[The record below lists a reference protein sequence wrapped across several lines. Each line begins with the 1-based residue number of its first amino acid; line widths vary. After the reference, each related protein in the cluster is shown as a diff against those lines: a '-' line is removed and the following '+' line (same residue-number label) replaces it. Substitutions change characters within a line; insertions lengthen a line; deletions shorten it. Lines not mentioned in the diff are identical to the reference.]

1 MFSGNEP
8 NKQPSSELRKELSVQ
23 YNANGEI
30 VILGKIDLIEKKDV
44 KKWYASGKIHP
55 TEKTTIKTVWG
66 FGDIIELE
74 IEKSKIMDSFKE
86 MKPEKLIHGDDF
98 IYDEKNNSYQ
108 LKALDE
114 ITGINQIDFSL
125 SIDSDNEKLFNG
137 DIAYSTKCK

>member
-1 MFSGNEP
+1 MMCSGLSQASTHTERTLRAKDTLTLSNGIGVFSGNEP

-30 VILGKIDLIEKKDV
+30 VILGHIDLIEKKDV
-44 KKWYASGKIHP
+44 KQWYASGKIHP

-86 MKPEKLIHGDDF
+86 MKPEKLIHGMDF

-108 LKALDE
+108 LKSAR
-114 ITGINQIDFSL
+114 
-125 SIDSDNEKLFNG
+125 
-137 DIAYSTKCK
+137 